1 MTPLLDALIEL
12 LGGWRD
18 AFPRQR
24 SFLRAIS
31 HVLALSAVLGRRT
44 ITRVILVKG
53 GGYGKGWNSE
63 YKLFSRSP
71 WDPPALFCPVWNE
84 YLRRYPDGPIRV
96 AVDETGLQKTGR
108 SIPDVQWMRDPLSP
122 PFQTNL
128 MLGLRFLQASL
139 LFPHYREQDCPPRA
153 MPVNFQQSTRVHK
166 PGKRATDEQ
175 KTEYRKAVKKVN
187 LSTHALDL
195 FGQLREQAD
204 RSGGTERALWLA
216 VDGSFANQTIFRAV
230 LPRTELIA
238 RCRKDARLCYPA
250 PKGSKRVYDPEV
262 FTPEQVLNNAGIA
275 FQETFVYLAGGW
287 RTIRYKEINGV
298 LWQGGARSRLLR
310 LIVVEPQ
317 PYRRSPNSRIRRRD
331 PSFLL
336 VTDLLSSAQD
346 LLQVYC
352 DRWQIEVN
360 HFEEKSI
367 FGVGEAQV
375 RSPRS
380 VPRHPALAVAGY
392 SLILLAGLKAFGPGR
407 TDDYQTLPRWRRKS
421 KRPSMLDLLTVLR
434 AEIHSVSSNKLEN
447 RHETG
452 DQIAIN
458 TLLAALPPVID
469 ANLVRHAFT

>member
-12 LGGWRD
+12 LGGWRA

-44 ITRVILVKG
+44 ITRVILLKG
-53 GGYGKGWNSE
+53 AGYRKGWNSE

-84 YLRRYPDGPIRV
+84 YLRRYPTGPIRV
-96 AVDETGLQKTGR
+96 AVDETGLQKIGR

-139 LFPHYREQDCPPRA
+139 LFPHYREQDCPARA
-153 MPVNFQQSTRVHK
+153 MPVNFQQSTRVRK

-187 LSTHALDL
+187 LSTHALAL

-204 RSGGTERALWLA
+204 GLGATERVLWLA
-216 VDGSFANQTIFRAV
+216 VDGSFANQTIFRAA
-230 LPRTELIA
+230 LSRTELIA

-250 PKGSKRVYDPEV
+250 PKSSKRVYDPEG
-262 FTPEQVLNNAGIA
+262 FTPEQVLNNADIP
-275 FQETFVYLAGGW
+275 FQEAFVYLAGGW

-298 LWQGGARSRLLR
+298 LWQGGAGRRLLR

-336 VTDLLSSAQD
+336 ITDLLSCAVD

-392 SLILLAGLKAFGPGR
+392 SLLLLAGLMAFGPGR
-407 TDDYQTLPRWRRKS
+407 TDDYQTLPRWRRQS
-421 KRPSMLDLLTVLR
+421 KRPSILDLLTVLR
-434 AEIHSVSSNKLEN
+434 AEIHSLSLNKLEN
-447 RHETG
+447 RRETG
-452 DQIAIN
+452 DETDIN
-458 TLLAALPPVID
+458 TLVAAIPPAFD
-469 ANLVRHAFT
+469 ADLVRHAFT